1 VPPVQEFQ
9 PQGVTEEEYLM
20 IRKLMLILAASLAL
34 TSSAMIESAFADSI
48 AVTNYKRSA
57 DKIGEKW
64 KKGMK
69 DANDAMMKAKADL
82 AELNKKNPRPA
93 DYATQVEGLE
103 SKISKALTDMES
115 RSTEFRLEMALIEFK
130 PEKNQS
136 EGDGLREYIKKIIA
150 TGIPLS
156 NSVSIPVP
164 DVTWNWKTNTLGSIV
179 FKINITPKG
188 F

>member
-1 VPPVQEFQ
+1 VQ
-9 PQGVTEEEYLM
+9 EEEYLM

-34 TSSAMIESAFADSI
+34 TSPAMMESAFGDSI

-69 DANDAMMKAKADL
+69 DANDAIMKAKADL
-82 AELNKKNPRPA
+82 ADLNKKTPRPA
-93 DYATQVEGLE
+93 DYDKQVEGLQ
-103 SKISKALTDMES
+103 SKIKMALSDMES
-115 RSTEFRLEMALIEFK
+115 RSAEFRLEMALIEFK
-130 PEKNQS
+130 PEKNKS
-136 EGDGLREYIKKIIA
+136 EGEGLPEYIKKIIA
-150 TGIPLS
+150 TGVPLS
-156 NSVSIPVP
+156 SSVSIAVP